1 MKVGSTKVRNYLRH
15 LYWHGQRNP
24 IEGDRCNEPFVVPR
38 HRDWQQLMPPP
49 DGFRGR
55 LTKYVPA
62 EILALYTTAVG
73 GLITA
78 KPTAA
83 IAPWITVGLSFFS
96 CSVQSYILA
105 QGSARCSSKGP
116 PCCLA
121 IRLSRFAYPVA
132 ASLFGAW
139 FIGWIA
145 IFVQALA
152 ALLAWLIDPEEKP
165 AGNH

>member
-1 MKVGSTKVRNYLRH
+1 MSR
-15 LYWHGQRNP
+15 
-24 IEGDRCNEPFVVPR
+24 FVVPR
-38 HRDWQQLMPPP
+38 HPGLAAANAEPP

-83 IAPWITVGLSFFS
+83 IAPWIAVGLVVFFLLGTVVYFWRKAPPGAVRKAHLVAS
-96 CSVQSYILA
+96 PFAFLA
-105 QGSARCSSKGP
+105 T
-116 PCCLA
+116 
-121 IRLSRFAYPVA
+121 AYPVA